1 MEVILKKYFV
11 GFDVFN
17 MEEWLNEQGQKG
29 LRLSRLANNKYV
41 FEQTENV
48 YYYRI
53 AYVNPTLS
61 YAEQQAFIHRLLG
74 QDLIYITRQYNWA
87 YYYRTEPIISE
98 RSQEE
103 KAALLK
109 AMKQGYR
116 QMLVPMLLPLVSIL
130 SSLNSLND
138 RKVSLRV
145 FWFLLLITS
154 IFVVYSSFQNPF
166 KLYKRY
172 KELKS
177 DLT

>member
-1 MEVILKKYFV
+1 MEVILKKYFI
-11 GFDVFN
+11 GFDIFN

-41 FEQTENV
+41 FEQTEKV

-61 YAEQQAFIHRLLG
+61 YTEQQAFIHRLLG
-74 QDLIYITRQYNWA
+74 QDLIYITRQCNWA

-116 QMLVPMLLPLVSIL
+116 QILVSMLLPLVSIFL
-130 SSLNSLND
+130 SWDNLNTQ
-138 RKVSLRV
+138 KVLLRV
-145 FWFLLLITS
+145 FWLLLLS
-154 IFVVYSSFQNPF
+154 IGMVMIQNPF

-177 DLT
+177 DLS